1 MMPRKKKVYII
12 TKPATATTPA
22 ITAPAVTCLCAATAP
37 EEVVDLAAGA
47 VEEVDEAACPVP
59 EAVATTTEVIGA
71 TLEAGAEEEGLTM
84 IEELD
89 CLMGALE
96 EEGV

>member
-1 MMPRKKKVYII
+1 M
-12 TKPATATTPA
+12 
-22 ITAPAVTCLCAATAP
+22 CAATAP
-37 EEVVDLAAGA
+37 EEVVDLGAAEV

-71 TLEAGAEEEGLTM
+71 ALEAGAEEEGLTM

-96 EEGV
+96 EGV